1 MVRTASR
8 IRRRRCAPTLAA
20 LLGLASLVAAAPA
33 SAALTAT
40 RNASDLAAAL
50 TDGGGGATVTSAS
63 FTSIPPQG
71 NPAAVSDAA
80 LAGFPKKGSRFVILS
95 SGDATLAPNASQ
107 AAGASANLGGE
118 PRTPDG
124 SDRDVTVL
132 KLDLKVPS
140 GANCATFAFRFLSEE
155 YPEYVGKQYNDAF
168 IAELGATTWTTS
180 SAAITAPGNFA
191 FDPAN
196 NVVSINATGPAS
208 VAPAEAAG
216 TVYDAATQV
225 LRASTAVTSGTR
237 SLYLS
242 IFDQGDRILDSTVL
256 LDDLVVGTAAP
267 GACKAGVTTGPAPFE
282 SGGVPPAFGPNGAIS
297 IPSNKACVSR
307 RKFRIRIRKRKG
319 VAYET
324 AIVFLNKKRVRVV
337 KGKRLTA
344 PIDLRGLPKGRFTV
358 QITVITTTGAI
369 ISGTR
374 RYRTC
379 APKSGSGGA
388 PKL

>member
-1 MVRTASR
+1 MAHRSPAQRPRRTATH
-8 IRRRRCAPTLAA
+8 ALTGVVTVLA
-20 LLGLASLVAAAPA
+20 LLAAAPA
-33 SAALTAT
+33 NAALTPT
-40 RNASDLAAAL
+40 RNAADVAAAL
-50 TDGGGGATVTSAS
+50 TDGGGATVTSAS
-63 FTSIPPQG
+63 FSSIPPQG

-80 LAGFPKKGSRFVILS
+80 LAGFPKRGGRYAILS
-95 SGDATLAPNASQ
+95 SGDATLTPNASQ
-107 AAGASANLGGE
+107 GIGASANLAGP
-118 PRTPDG
+118 PRAGG
-124 SDRDVTVL
+124 SDNDVTVL
-132 KLDLKVPS
+132 KLDVKVPS

-155 YPEYVGKQYNDAF
+155 FPEYVGRQYNDAF

-180 SAAITAPGNFA
+180 ASSITAPGNFA

-196 NVVSINATGPAS
+196 NVVSINVTGPAT

-225 LRASTAVTSGTR
+225 LRASTAVTPGTR

-242 IFDQGDRILDSTVL
+242 IFDQGDHILDSTVM
-256 LDDLVVGTAAP
+256 LDDLVVGAAAP
-267 GACKAGVTTGPAPFE
+267 GACKAGVTTGPAPVVE
-282 SGGVPPAFGPNGAIS
+282 GTLPPAFGPNGAII

-319 VAYET
+319 VVYET

-344 PIDLRGLPKGRFTV
+344 PVDLRGLPKGRITV
-358 QITVITTTGAI
+358 QITVITTSGAI

-379 APKSGSGGA
+379 APKRVTGRP